1 MTLKQKQ
8 ALLSYLGYYSGA
20 IDGIWGEQSKGAT
33 VGFQLHYMD
42 QEDVDGDFGPMTE
55 ARILEVIATGEAP
68 FDKKSDSTDCT
79 ADYTNVQNNNTANST
94 DNNAGTVWDEIKYFK
109 KPEFACKCGK
119 YCDGYPAE
127 IDMNMVKI
135 ADEIRSRIGK
145 PIHINSGL
153 RCKTHNANVGGV
165 SNSQHLLGTAC
176 DLGCPSGCT
185 PTQMASI
192 AEEIMGDTGG
202 IGIYSWGIHIDTRS
216 TKSRW
221 NG

>member
-1 MTLKQKQ
+1 MTIKQKQ
-8 ALLSYLGYYSGA
+8 CLLAYLGYYAGD
-20 IDGIWGEQSKGAT
+20 IDGIYGQQTKAAVER
-33 VGFQLHYMD
+33 FQ
-42 QEDVDGDFGPMTE
+42 EAFGGIVVDGLAGDETDKALRHAVAYGMPE
-55 ARILEVIATGEAP
+55 KEPDIKPQTGT
-68 FDKKSDSTDCT
+68 S
-79 ADYTNVQNNNTANST
+79 
-94 DNNAGTVWDEIKYFK
+94 WDDIKYFK

-119 YCDGYPAE
+119 YCNGYPVE

-135 ADEIRSRIGK
+135 ADEIRNRIGK
-145 PIHINSGL
+145 PIQINSGI

-165 SNSQHLLGTAC
+165 SNSQHLYGNAA

-185 PTQMASI
+185 PEQMASI

-202 IGIYSWGIHIDTRS
+202 IGIYPWGIHIDTRS

>member
-1 MTLKQKQ
+1 MTLEQKQ
-8 ALLSYLGYYSGA
+8 CLLRYLGYYTGA
-20 IDGIWGEQSKGAT
+20 IDGVWGEGSQLAT
-33 VGFQLHYMD
+33 IDFQRD
-42 QEDVDGDFGPMTE
+42 FGGISVDGICGDQTE
-55 ARILEVIATGEAP
+55 KALKHAVAYGI
-68 FDKKSDSTDCT
+68 DKKPDSTDC
-79 ADYTNVQNNNTANST
+79 TNVQNNNTENST
-94 DNNAGTVWDEIKYFK
+94 HNNTGTFWDDIKHFK

-119 YCDGYPAE
+119 YCNGYPVE

-135 ADEIRSRIGK
+135 ADEIRNRIGK
-145 PIHINSGL
+145 PIQINSGI

-165 SNSQHLLGTAC
+165 SNSQHLYGNAA

-185 PTQMASI
+185 PEQMASI

-202 IGIYSWGIHIDTRS
+202 IGIYPWGIHIDTRS

>member
-8 ALLSYLGYYSGA
+8 SLLAYLGYYNGPLDGLWGEKSQRATIDFQRDFVGLSV
-20 IDGIWGEQSKGAT
+20 DGICGEQ
-33 VGFQLHYMD
+33 
-42 QEDVDGDFGPMTE
+42 TE
-55 ARILEVIATGEAP
+55 KALKHSVAYGI
-68 FDKKSDSTDCT
+68 DKKPDNT
-79 ADYTNVQNNNTANST
+79 DYTGVQNNNAGNST
-94 DNNAGTVWDEIKYFK
+94 DNNTGTTWDEIKYFK
-109 KPEFACKCGK
+109 KQEFACKCGK

-165 SNSQHLLGTAC
+165 SNSHHLLGNAA

-185 PTQMASI
+185 PAQMASI

-202 IGIYSWGIHIDTRS
+202 IGTYSWGIHIDTRS